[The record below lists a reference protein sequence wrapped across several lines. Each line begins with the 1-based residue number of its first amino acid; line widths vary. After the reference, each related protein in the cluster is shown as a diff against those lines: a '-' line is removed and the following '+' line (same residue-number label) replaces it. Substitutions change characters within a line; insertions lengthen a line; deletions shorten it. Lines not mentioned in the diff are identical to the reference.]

1 MGNVYNNILELIGHT
16 PVVKLSRLE
25 EKYSVESRL
34 YGKLEYFNP
43 AGSVKDRIA
52 LELINAA
59 EAEGKL
65 LPGGTIVEGTSGNT
79 GIGLAAVAAAKGY
92 KAILVMP
99 DNMSRE
105 RISILKGYGAGVVLT
120 PAELNMPGAGAKAA
134 EIAASIEN
142 SFVPAQSFNAN
153 NPAAHQKSTGP
164 EIWDDLDGDI
174 DIFISAV
181 GTGGTITGAGRYLK
195 EKKPDI
201 RIIAIEPAGS
211 PVLSGGSAGPHKIQG
226 IGGGVVPPVLDRE
239 IYDEIIKVTDDD
251 AFELARSI
259 ALTEG
264 ISVGISSGAALWAAI
279 EVSKRPENKN
289 KSIVILLADSGE
301 RYLSSGIYDNPASS
315 PLPITEERN
324 V

>member
-1 MGNVYNNILELIGHT
+1 MGKVYNNILELIGHT
-16 PVVKLSRLE
+16 PIVKLSRLE
-25 EKYSVESRL
+25 EKYAVESRL
-34 YGKLEYFNP
+34 FGKLEYFNP

-52 LELINAA
+52 LELVNTA

-99 DNMSRE
+99 DNMSKE
-105 RISILKGYGAGVVLT
+105 RISILKGYGAEVVLT
-120 PAELNMPGAGAKAA
+120 PEELNMPGAGAKAA

-142 SFVPAQSFNAN
+142 SFVPAQSFNPN
-153 NPAAHQKSTGP
+153 NPAAHLKSTGP
-164 EIWDDLDGDI
+164 EIWDDLNGDI

-195 EKKPDI
+195 EKKQDI
-201 RIIAIEPAGS
+201 RIIAVEPAGS
-211 PVLSGGSAGPHKIQG
+211 PVLSGGSPGPHKIQG
-226 IGGGVVPPVLDRE
+226 IGGGVIPPVLDRE
-239 IYDEIIKVTDDD
+239 IYDEIIKVADED
-251 AFELARSI
+251 AFKLARSI
-259 ALTEG
+259 ALNEG

-301 RYLSSGIYDNPASS
+301 RYLSSGIYDTSS
-315 PLPITEERN
+315 DLQIP
-324 V
+324 